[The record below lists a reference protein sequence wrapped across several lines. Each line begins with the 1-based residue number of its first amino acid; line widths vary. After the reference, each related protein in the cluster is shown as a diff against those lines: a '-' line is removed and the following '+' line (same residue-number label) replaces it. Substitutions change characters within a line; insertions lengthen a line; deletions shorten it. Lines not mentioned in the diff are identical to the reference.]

1 MKPRLFTIK
10 EINKI
15 IPELNEIV
23 ARLFKKREKM
33 QQKHDQLMVLEL
45 INEEKIN
52 ELTTPEGKEYVA
64 KAAELESLIL
74 SIEDDLTEISSLGG
88 TLRDLETGS
97 IDFYSIIRS
106 ELVYLNWQQGEHQIS
121 YYHPFHIPHTERKLL
136 SS

>member
-1 MKPRLFTIK
+1 LKPRLFTIK

-15 IPELNEIV
+15 IPELDEIV

-45 INEEKIN
+45 IDEEKIQD
-52 ELTTPEGKEYVA
+52 LTTPEGKEYVA

-74 SIEDDLTEISSLGG
+74 SIEDDLTEISGLGG

-106 ELVYLNWQQGEHQIS
+106 ELVYLNWQRGEHQIS

-136 SS
+136 NN